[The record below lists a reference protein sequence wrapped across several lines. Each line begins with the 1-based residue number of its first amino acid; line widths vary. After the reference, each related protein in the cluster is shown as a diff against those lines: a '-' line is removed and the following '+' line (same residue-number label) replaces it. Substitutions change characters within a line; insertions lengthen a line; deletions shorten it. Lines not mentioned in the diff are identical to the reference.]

1 MNSLHLV
8 AAPLRIVMMK
18 LAIVME
24 IRMLV
29 CVVTQTA
36 KQKHQLVAGFMPHTE
51 PKLNVQ
57 MD

>member
-24 IRMLV
+24 IHMLV
-29 CVVTQTA
+29 CVVTQTVR
-36 KQKHQLVAGFMPHTE
+36 QKRQLVAGFMPRTE
-51 PKLNVQ
+51 PKLNVR